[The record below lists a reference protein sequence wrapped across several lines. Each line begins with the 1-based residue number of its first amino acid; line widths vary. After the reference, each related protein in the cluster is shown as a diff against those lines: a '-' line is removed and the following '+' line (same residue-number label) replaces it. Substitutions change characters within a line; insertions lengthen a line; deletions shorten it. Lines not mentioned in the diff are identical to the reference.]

1 MSRLA
6 KVWEAIT
13 KLQPYADSLGEGEAW
28 RDACI
33 GQSRDAIYTA
43 FTRVD
48 THRNRTGKM
57 LANVMYNAWA
67 AASDTAKSANLISFV
82 DGVCKLAEDT
92 FIKLEGVKHEEK

>member
-13 KLQPYADSLGEGEAW
+13 KLQPYADSLGAGDAW
-28 RDACI
+28 RYACVN
-33 GQSRDAIYTA
+33 QSRDAIYIA
-43 FTRVD
+43 FTTVD
-48 THRNRTGKM
+48 THRNTTGKM

-67 AASDTAKSANLISFV
+67 ASSDTAKSANLISFV